1 MGRFQLVVKKKD
13 TKRKMMIWNKKKREM
28 KLELLKKKLG
38 LKEITYFFSAN
49 VEDVRGEDDC
59 ESLN

>member
-13 TKRKMMIWNKKKREM
+13 TKRTMSIWNNKKKAK

-38 LKEITYFFSAN
+38 LKEITLFFSVD
-49 VEDVRGEDDC
+49 VEVVGQVDC
-59 ESLN
+59 